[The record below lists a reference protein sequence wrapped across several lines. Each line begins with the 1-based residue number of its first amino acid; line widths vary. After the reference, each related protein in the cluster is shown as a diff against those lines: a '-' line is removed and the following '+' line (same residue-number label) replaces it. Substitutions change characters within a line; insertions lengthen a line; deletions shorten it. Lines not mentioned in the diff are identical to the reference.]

1 MKKPWCFCYWRGR
14 PTEDWMFSSAY
25 AADAKWNDTHWKHER
40 FNTLLKAARSEL
52 NDAKRRELY
61 GEMQRIVRDEGGQ
74 VIPLFNNYLL
84 ACNDKLEHGPML
96 RYADL
101 DGYKLPERWW
111 FAG

>member
-1 MKKPWCFCYWRGR
+1 MDHIRQFLGTFCHHTR
-14 PTEDWMFSSAY
+14 
-25 AADAKWNDTHWKHER
+25 
-40 FNTLLKAARSEL
+40 
-52 NDAKRRELY
+52 AKRRELY
-61 GEMQRIVRDEGGQ
+61 AEMQRIVRDEGGQ

-84 ACNDKLEHGPML
+84 ACNEKLEHGPML